1 MQMQEV
7 AAVAV
12 TNRALLAL
20 TSAAI
25 ALPGISPPVL
35 ADTQPE
41 KARIGYRL
49 SNYSESDLDKK
60 DVLTGSN
67 KRYDIDTHQFQL
79 VAPFG
84 ENYSAS
90 FDYQYETMSGA
101 SPLGVAADT
110 EGNPILIMSGASIK
124 ESRTDASGSLTRY
137 FDLGQVSLSTG
148 FSKEDDY
155 NANNAS
161 ISGDYHI
168 NNKLTTLSGGLGFS
182 NDTVEPTQQTGF
194 ERVTKEDKDSITG
207 FLGFT
212 QVLSKFDT
220 VQTSISIT
228 DQSGYLSDP
237 YKNDTRPDARQQ
249 IAWLIKYRRY
259 LVSQEAALHVNYRYY
274 DDDWGIESHTLDFS
288 WHKNIGDHVQL
299 VPSVRYY
306 SQSQADF
313 YESTGSG
320 IIATENSDS
329 KNYQSTDYR
338 LSPFGALTL
347 GLKLV
352 VKDSDWKIALGY
364 ERYDSSGSM
373 ALKNVEVENPALVDF
388 TVLSL
393 GLDYSF

>member
-1 MQMQEV
+1 M
-7 AAVAV
+7 AV
-12 TNRALLAL
+12 TNRTLLAL

-25 ALPGISPPVL
+25 ALPGISTPIL

-41 KARIGYRL
+41 KASVGYRL
-49 SNYSESDLDKK
+49 SNYSESDLNKK

-67 KRYDIDTHQFQL
+67 KRYDIDTHQFRL
-79 VAPFG
+79 VAPIG
-84 ENYSAS
+84 DNYSAS
-90 FDYQYETMSGA
+90 VDYQYETMSGA
-101 SPLGVAADT
+101 SPLSVAADT
-110 EGNPILIMSGASIK
+110 EGNPVLIMSGASIK
-124 ESRTDASGSLTRY
+124 EKRTDLNASLTRY
-137 FDLGQVSLSTG
+137 SDLGQITVSAG

-168 NNKLTTLSGGLGFS
+168 NNKLTTLSGGVGFS
-182 NDTVEPTQQTGF
+182 SDTVEPTQQTGF
-194 ERVTKEDKDSITG
+194 ERIIKEDKDSTTG

-228 DQSGYLSDP
+228 DHSGYLSDP

-259 LVSQEAALHVNYRYY
+259 LASQEAALHVNYRYY
-274 DDDWGIESHTLDFS
+274 DDDWGLESHTLDFS
-288 WHKNIGDHVQL
+288 WYKNIGDHVQL
-299 VPSVRYY
+299 IPSLRYY

-313 YESTGSG
+313 YESTGSSVTT
-320 IIATENSDS
+320 TENDAPP
-329 KNYQSTDYR
+329 NYQSTDYR
-338 LSPFGALTL
+338 LSPFGAITL

-352 VKDSDWKIALGY
+352 VKDSDWKFALGY
-364 ERYDSSGSM
+364 ERYNSSGSM

-393 GLDYSF
+393 GLDYNF